1 MIPLLFFAVQA
12 GPVPANPI
20 RQFDHEFVCTVF
32 SVTGERQRISV
43 AAKARSKWIAD
54 VVITSL
60 EEGSLPVGTFRASTM
75 GPTQLAVKA
84 PASDGEEYTYMF
96 ARTAKLDARPSNG
109 TVIVSKMK
117 WPQDFNYVATG
128 VCDFSSKI
136 AE

>member
-1 MIPLLFFAVQA
+1 MSPLLLLAFQVV
-12 GPVPANPI
+12 PIPANPI

-32 SVTGERQRISV
+32 DAKGERQRISV
-43 AAKARSKWIAD
+43 TAKARSKWIAD

-60 EEGSLPVGTFRASTM
+60 EDGNLPVGVFRASTM

-84 PASDGEEYTYMF
+84 PASDGEEYTYIF

-117 WPQDFNYVATG
+117 WPQAFDYVATG
-128 VCDFSSKI
+128 ICDFSSKI
-136 AE
+136 AD